1 MTFQDLNSRAVS
13 GSWHTQALPSKA
25 HKILVKIK
33 NMFLSKNNLK
43 LFGLQCLRE
52 SQVGTK
58 GHSVSLGVFYSVYHF
73 ICTISLL
80 SN

>member
-13 GSWHTQALPSKA
+13 GSWNTWGLTSKA
-25 HKILVKIK
+25 HEIKKIK
-33 NMFLSKNNLK
+33 TRFLSKNNFK

-58 GHSVSLGVFYSVYHF
+58 GLSVSMGAFYSVYHF